1 MLATHQQVSM
11 HVVQAHHVRIV
22 DIIYLGDPC
31 ACLKC
36 DESMISTLQQ
46 STLQIPALLIG
57 HTNTDAS

>member
-1 MLATHQQVSM
+1 M